1 MGASHSTRKI
11 TLVNDDKA
19 GVIKLSESLAYR
31 LRGQIE
37 GQQATAAAAAE
48 PPPPPSPA
56 PPPVAAIPQVPE
68 TPKVP
73 QVAPEPFIP
82 EPAPAPAL
90 PPEPARAP
98 PPEPAWASPPE
109 PSQVFIPEPA
119 PAPVF
124 VPEPAPAPVF
134 VPEPA
139 QASEPP
145 RVEASGAGDTTPE
158 KLIPTTSPSVPEVV
172 KTTAAVDLPEKATTE
187 SQPDVGVA
195 VRAGSAPALSQ
206 PGGSIPPWSI
216 YAEEAHLMVM
226 RLREEK
232 EQELQQLNRDWREK
246 MDAREQE
253 FSKMSQLS
261 EEEVNAAIKDVEK
274 LFVKASCSPVCQD
287 YQESVMTC
295 YQDHPRQALRCAR
308 QVEEFARCVDLSRL
322 QSVLRQRAN

>member
-1 MGASHSTRKI
+1 MGSSHSTRKI

-37 GQQATAAAAAE
+37 GQQATAAAAAAE
-48 PPPPPSPA
+48 PPPSPSPA
-56 PPPVAAIPQVPE
+56 PPPVPTIPKVPE

-82 EPAPAPAL
+82 EPILAPP
-90 PPEPARAP
+90 P
-98 PPEPAWASPPE
+98 PPEPAPGPPPE
-109 PSQVFIPEPA
+109 PA
-119 PAPVF
+119 LAPVF
-124 VPEPAPAPVF
+124 VPEPAPAPFF
-134 VPEPA
+134 VPE
-139 QASEPP
+139 SP
-145 RVEASGAGDTTPE
+145 RVEASGPGDTTPE
-158 KLIPTTSPSVPEVV
+158 KLISTTSPSVPEVA
-172 KTTAAVDLPEKATTE
+172 KTAAAAVDLPEKAATE
-187 SQPDVGVA
+187 PLPDVGVA

-206 PGGSIPPWSI
+206 PGGNIPPWSI

-261 EEEVNAAIKDVEK
+261 EEEVNTAVKDVEK